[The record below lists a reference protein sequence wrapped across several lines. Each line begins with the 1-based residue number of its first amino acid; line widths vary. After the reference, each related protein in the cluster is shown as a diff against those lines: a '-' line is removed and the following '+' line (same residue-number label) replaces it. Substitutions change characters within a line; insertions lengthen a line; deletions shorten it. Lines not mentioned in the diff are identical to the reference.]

1 MKKYLSILLA
11 AAVVTGL
18 AGCGGS
24 NTGTTQAPATQAS
37 ESKAPDA
44 QADTQADDAEETEAS
59 GTGDFHIGIVT
70 GSVSQSE
77 DDRRGAEAFQAMY
90 GEDMVKLAIYP
101 DNFTEEL
108 ETTIQT
114 IVNLSDDP
122 QMKAII
128 VNQSVPGTTE
138 AFRKI
143 KESRPDIICIAGEG
157 HEDLPEIGSAADLV
171 CNNDFVARGYL
182 IIRTAHELG
191 CDTFVHISFPR
202 HMAYETMSRR
212 VAVMKEACK
221 EFGMEFVLETAPDPT
236 SDVGVAGAQ
245 AYILEKVPEWVEK
258 YGKNAAYFCTNDA
271 HTEPLLKQLMEY
283 GGYFIE
289 ADLPLPLMGYP
300 GALGIDLTAEA
311 GDFDKILAKVEST
324 IVEKGG
330 ADHFGTWAY
339 SYGYTT
345 SAGLA
350 QHALNVLNGESE
362 LDDIDDIAK
371 AYQVFSPK
379 AEWNGSNYTNVETG
393 VKLDNVFLVYQDTYI
408 MGDPGHFMG
417 STQIEVPEKYFTIK

>member
-1 MKKYLSILLA
+1 MKKIISTMLA
-11 AAVVTGL
+11 AVMALSLTACGSSTPAPAPAPAQDGAETQEG
-18 AGCGGS
+18 AG
-24 NTGTTQAPATQAS
+24 TQAEDST
-37 ESKAPDA
+37 
-44 QADTQADDAEETEAS
+44 
-59 GTGDFHIGIVT
+59 DFHIGIVT

-77 DDRRGAEAFQAMY
+77 DDRRGAESFQEKY
-90 GEDMVKLAIYP
+90 GEEMVKLAIYP

-108 ETTIQT
+108 ETTVQT
-114 IVNLSDDP
+114 IVNMSDDP
-122 QMKAII
+122 KMKAII

-138 AFRKI
+138 AFRKV
-143 KESRPDIICIAGEG
+143 KEARPDIICIAGEA

-212 VAVMKEACK
+212 VAVMKAACE

-245 AYILEKVPEWVEK
+245 AYILEKVPEWVGK
-258 YGKNAAYFCTNDA
+258 YGENAAYFCTNDA

-289 ADLPLPLMGYP
+289 ADLPSPLMGYP

-311 GDFDKILAKVEST
+311 GDFEKILAKVEST
-324 IVEKGG
+324 INERGRS
-330 ADHFGTWAY
+330 DHFGTWAY
-339 SYGYTT
+339 SYGFTQ

-350 QHALNVLNGESE
+350 QHAYNVLTGESE
-362 LDDIDDIAK
+362 LADIDDIAK
-371 AYQVFSPK
+371 AYQEYTPD

-393 VKLDNVFLVYQDTYI
+393 VKSDNVFLVYQDTYI
-408 MGDPGHFMG
+408 MGNPGHFMG